1 MTWIELSLAG
11 GCLQTARNA
20 LSKSLVGQI
29 SPTLNSW
36 SRFAFNLPL
45 STLLMLGLL
54 MWVGVPRLSPP
65 FFAYCAATAVAQ
77 LLGNIAL
84 VSAFRHA
91 NFAETI
97 VLHKLEVVFTALVG
111 VLFFAEAPSSL
122 GWVGVVLCGAGV
134 VFMNLGRQ
142 DGPQGW
148 RRAFHL
154 SSGSLLALLCAVLL
168 VLASFMLKS
177 ASAQFVLANP
187 SVGSERF
194 TPAVHTLFHTTWM
207 EVVILTVALAL
218 TRPPGIPARTAP
230 LAPHGHD
237 RRGVLQRQL
246 VLVLGLRPDAGRLFK
261 SRWPDRGRPGP
272 DPGPAGMAGT
282 RGAAP
287 AARGVYRP
295 GRHRDGVAR
304 LNMGTFSV
312 SFPSPCGDA
321 PRLTRPP

>member
-20 LSKSLVGQI
+20 LSKSLAGQI

-45 STLLMLGLL
+45 STLLMLSLL
-54 MWVGVPRLSPP
+54 VLGGVPTLSLP

-84 VSAFRHA
+84 VAAFKHA

-111 VLFFAEAPSSL
+111 VLFFAEIPSPF
-122 GWVGVVLCGAGV
+122 GWAGVVLCGAGV
-134 VFMNLGRQ
+134 LVMNLGREG
-142 DGPQGW
+142 GPQGL

-154 SSGSLLALLCAVLL
+154 SGGSVLALVCSMLL

-187 SVGSERF
+187 AVGSERF

-207 EVVILTVALAL
+207 EVIILTVALSL
-218 TRPPGIPARTAP
+218 TRPQEFRLVPS
-230 LAPHGHD
+230 HW
-237 RRGVLQRQL
+237 RRMAMIGVLSFSGSLCWFWAYSLTLVAYSKAVGQIEAVLAVILALLVWREREVLRQL
-246 VLVLGLRPDAGRLFK
+246 PGMSIVLLGMGLVLLG
-261 SRWPDRGRPGP
+261 
-272 DPGPAGMAGT
+272 
-282 RGAAP
+282 
-287 AARGVYRP
+287 
-295 GRHRDGVAR
+295 
-304 LNMGTFSV
+304 
-312 SFPSPCGDA
+312 
-321 PRLTRPP
+321 

>member
-20 LSKSLVGQI
+20 LSKSLAGQI

-54 MWVGVPRLSPP
+54 VWVGVPRLSPP

-84 VSAFRHA
+84 VSAFRHT

-134 VFMNLGRQ
+134 VFMNLGREG
-142 DGPQGW
+142 GPQGW

-207 EVVILTVALAL
+207 EVVILTVVLAL
-218 TRPPGIPARTAP
+218 TRPQEFRLVPSHWRRMAMIGAVSFSGSLCWFWAYALTLVAYSKAVGQIEAV
-230 LAPHGHD
+230 LALILALLVW
-237 RRGVLQRQL
+237 REREVLRQL
-246 VLVLGLRPDAGRLFK
+246 PGVCIVLVGIGMVLLG
-261 SRWPDRGRPGP
+261 
-272 DPGPAGMAGT
+272 
-282 RGAAP
+282 
-287 AARGVYRP
+287 
-295 GRHRDGVAR
+295 
-304 LNMGTFSV
+304 
-312 SFPSPCGDA
+312 
-321 PRLTRPP
+321 